1 MKIKML
7 EMENKVKKL
16 ELKVGV
22 FPDAIEV
29 SSEARAAEV
38 WSTRLGK
45 YNLEDVIQ
53 GRLIGYIICVGV
65 QV

>member
-45 YNLEDVIQ
+45 YYLEDVIQ